1 MPSSRAKKKEVII
14 KVNSA
19 FLSLGVTR
27 CSYMLLMF
35 MLDVWVAA
43 RRQECTGGVGG
54 KQHKTL
60 SANSFVN
67 FDPSKLT
74 EHCVCS
80 HEQGCKMN
88 ETEKRNKKKKTLQ
101 GSHKRVCAAR

>member
-1 MPSSRAKKKEVII
+1 MH
-14 KVNSA
+14 
-19 FLSLGVTR
+19 
-27 CSYMLLMF
+27 
-35 MLDVWVAA
+35 
-43 RRQECTGGVGG
+43 GGVGG

-88 ETEKRNKKKKTLQ
+88 ETEKRNKKKKHYKEVINGFVQLV
-101 GSHKRVCAAR
+101 KRREQVAARHLSYFPRGGIDWINTRAVLSHCKQGRVPLFSE